1 MPEAIQI
8 DETASKLSDAVA
20 AVGGIDVSYC
30 YQCGKGSTGCPMAYE
45 MDLKPSQLM
54 HAIQLGLK
62 DLVYNSKTMWMCAS
76 CHNCS
81 AHCPQD
87 VDIAE
92 VMDTVKIMMLR
103 EKRTP
108 KVPDVLKLSK
118 CFVENLKWFGRM
130 YELGMVGML
139 KLSTGKLTQDMAMGM
154 KMFKK
159 GKFNLLPGFTGAWA
173 VRNIIKRVRKLE
185 KS

>member
-1 MPEAIQI
+1 MTEAIQI
-8 DETASKLSDAVA
+8 DEKGLKLSDAVA
-20 AVGGIDVSYC
+20 AAGGIDVSYC
-30 YQCGKGSTGCPMAYE
+30 YQCGKCSTGCPMAYE

-76 CHNCS
+76 CHMCS
-81 AHCPQD
+81 ARCPQE

-92 VMDTVKIMMLR
+92 VMDTVKIMMMR
-103 EKRTP
+103 EKQKPR
-108 KVPDVLKLSK
+108 VPDVLKLSK

-139 KLSTGKLTQDMAMGM
+139 KLSTGKLTQDMDMGL

-173 VRNIIKRVRKLE
+173 VRNIIRRVNKQE
-185 KS
+185 KA